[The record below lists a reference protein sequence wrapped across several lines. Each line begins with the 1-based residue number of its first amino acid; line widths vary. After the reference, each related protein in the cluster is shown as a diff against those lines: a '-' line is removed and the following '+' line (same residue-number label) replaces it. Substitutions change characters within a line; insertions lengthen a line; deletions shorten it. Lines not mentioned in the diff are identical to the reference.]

1 MNSFRTAYLVI
12 TAILIL
18 SLMGCGPRGINLSSE
33 PWDPEN
39 KPAIKQ
45 TLLSREACSQ
55 FSPEKRA
62 LFGDL
67 HIHTSFSMDAN
78 SRGTKTLP
86 DDAYAFAS
94 GKSLNLKSSG
104 HLRSAQLQKIDRP
117 LDFAAITDHAEW
129 LAETSLCTSPES
141 PTYKTQG

>member
-1 MNSFRTAYLVI
+1 MQHVRHAYLVTNI
-12 TAILIL
+12 ILIL
-18 SLMGCGPRGINLSSE
+18 LLMGCSPKGINLSSE
-33 PWDPEN
+33 PWDPKN
-39 KPAIKQ
+39 NPARKQ
-45 TLLSREACSQ
+45 AILPREACSQ
-55 FSPEKRA
+55 YNPEKRA

-94 GKSLNLKSSG
+94 GKPLNLETSG

-117 LDFAAITDHAEW
+117 LEIGRASCRERV
-129 LAETSLCTSPES
+129 
-141 PTYKTQG
+141 